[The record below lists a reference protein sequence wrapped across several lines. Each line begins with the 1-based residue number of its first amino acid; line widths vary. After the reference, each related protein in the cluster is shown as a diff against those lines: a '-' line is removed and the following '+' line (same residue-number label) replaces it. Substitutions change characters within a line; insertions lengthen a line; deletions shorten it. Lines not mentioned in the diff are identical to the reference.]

1 METGDPGTPG
11 GAPDDERGGRG
22 EQPPGQGGDAP
33 APPPRGPG
41 WSAPVPPWPPP
52 GQGWPAAPGSAPGAP
67 GPPGT
72 GPSPPSWPPPG
83 QGWPTPPG
91 PSGPPD
97 SASGASVPPGLGLTP
112 PPAAARPPEDGGPP
126 VWTPDTPG
134 IPPPPPGYPPGA
146 APGAYWSGYAP
157 APGGALR
164 PRGIGELLDGAF
176 SLYRR
181 NFLLL
186 VAIAAVV
193 QVPFA
198 VVQLIVFSLA
208 DLGNRF
214 NSLQDLSRT
223 APNQGVLTP
232 AQNAQLTGDVGAFLA
247 YLGVVFVL
255 QFLVVYPLSQAATT
269 SAVSARYLDQSATV
283 GSSYRAALSRWR
295 PLVAMVLWL
304 TLVIAGTLGVAVLLG
319 ALTGSGAVAVIFI
332 LAGLAFFIVVV
343 VRTTLAP
350 QAIVIERLSGRAG
363 LRRSWRLTD
372 GSFWRVLG
380 IRVLLWLLQVIMG
393 LVLSLPFTA
402 IASATASSGT
412 QQMIS
417 QIVQAVT
424 TIFVAPITLVTLTLL
439 YYDLRIRREG
449 FDIEMLASS
458 L

>member
-22 EQPPGQGGDAP
+22 EEPPGQGGDAP
-33 APPPRGPG
+33 APPPPGPG

-52 GQGWPAAPGSAPGAP
+52 GQGWPAAPGSAP
-67 GPPGT
+67 PPGT
-72 GPSPPSWPPPG
+72 GPSPPGS
-83 QGWPTPPG
+83 
-91 PSGPPD
+91 
-97 SASGASVPPGLGLTP
+97 PPGLGLTP
-112 PPAAARPPEDGGPP
+112 PPGPVPPLGGGGPP

-164 PRGIGELLDGAF
+164 PRGIGELLDGSF

-198 VVQLIVFSLA
+198 IVQLIVFSLA

-269 SAVSARYLDQSATV
+269 SAVSARYLDQPTTV
-283 GSSYRAALSRWR
+283 GSSYRAAFSRWR
-295 PLVAMVLWL
+295 PLIAMVLWL
-304 TLVIAGTLGVAVLLG
+304 TLVIVGTLGVAVLLG

-363 LRRSWRLTD
+363 LRRSWRLTE

-402 IASATASSGT
+402 IASATASPGT